1 MICYNMLYKI
11 HPATLYMF
19 NISFSYFQEDAIV
32 SQVLDELGIQ
42 MGAQLQ
48 VAPIGAASVVGCS
61 QQMQQQQPAA
71 APIAA
76 DPAMDELEARLNN
89 LRK

>member
-1 MICYNMLYKI
+1 MLNYI
-11 HPATLYMF
+11 IYTS
-19 NISFSYFQEDAIV
+19 NISVSYFQEDAIV

-42 MGAQLQ
+42 MGAQMQ
-48 VAPIGAASVVGCS
+48 VAPIGAASVVGDS
-61 QQMQQQQPAA
+61 QQMQQQPAV
-71 APIAA
+71 APVAA